1 MTSPSDAARHRPVAL
16 ITGGSRGVGRALSV
30 RLAKR
35 GYDVVSTYRRDAE
48 SAAALEKELTDLG
61 ARCVTVV
68 ADQLQPES
76 LGPVFERI
84 KAEFGGLDVFVA
96 NAASTKFAP
105 LMDTKL
111 SQMDKTFN
119 VTVKSFLHGCQL
131 AQPLMT
137 GRKARIV
144 MVSGM
149 DSHTPLP
156 FHGLL
161 GAMKG
166 AMEILVKYL
175 ACELAADGIR
185 VNAVNPG
192 YIDTD
197 SSRFYV
203 GEETWARIAPQLEAQ
218 IPAGH
223 IASPDEV
230 AETIEWVCLP
240 ESRYVNGTTIECD
253 GGLRANYQFFLN
265 GRMG

>member
-1 MTSPSDAARHRPVAL
+1 MTSPSDAAKPRPVAL
-16 ITGGSRGVGRALSV
+16 ITGGSRGVGRALSL
-30 RLAKR
+30 RLARR
-35 GYDVVSTYRRDAE
+35 GYDVVSTYRRDA
-48 SAAALEKELTDLG
+48 AAAQALEQELGALG
-61 ARCVTVV
+61 ARCLTLV
-68 ADQLQPES
+68 ADQLAPES
-76 LGPVFERI
+76 LEPVFERVR
-84 KAEFGGLDVFVA
+84 AEFGHLDVFVA

-131 AQPLMT
+131 AQPLMA
-137 GRKARIV
+137 GRGARIV
-144 MVSGM
+144 VVSGM
-149 DSHTPLP
+149 DARTPLP

-175 ACELAADGIR
+175 ACELAGDGIR

-203 GEETWARIAPQLEAQ
+203 GEETWRRLEPELKAQ
-218 IPAGH
+218 VPVGR
-223 IASPDEV
+223 IASPDEI
-230 AETIEWVCLP
+230 AEAIEWVCLP
-240 ESRYVNGTTIECD
+240 ESRYVNGTTLNVD
-253 GGLRANYQFFLN
+253 GGLEANYQFYLSAKLS
-265 GRMG
+265 

>member
-1 MTSPSDAARHRPVAL
+1 MTTQVAL
-16 ITGGSRGVGRALSV
+16 ITGGSRGTGRALSL
-30 RLAKR
+30 RLARR
-35 GYDVVSTYRRDAE
+35 GYDIVSTYRRDVE
-48 SAAALEKELTDLG
+48 AAKSLEKEITALG
-61 ARCVTVV
+61 RKCVTVV
-68 ADQLQPES
+68 ADQLEPES
-76 LGPVFERI
+76 LKPVFERI
-84 KAEFGGLDVFVA
+84 KTEFNQLDVFVA

-111 SQMDKTFN
+111 HQMDKTFN
-119 VTVKSFLHGCQL
+119 VTVKSFLYGCQL

-149 DSHTPLP
+149 DSRIPLP

-166 AMEILVKYL
+166 GMEILVKYL

-192 YIDTD
+192 YIDTE

-203 GEETWARIAPQLEAQ
+203 GEELWKKMERQMSAMVPS
-218 IPAGH
+218 GH
-223 IASPDEV
+223 IASADEI
-230 AETIEWVCLP
+230 AQAIEWMCLP
-240 ESRYVNGTTIECD
+240 ECGYINGTTINVD
-253 GGLRANYQFFLN
+253 GGLEANYQFFISSRT
-265 GRMG
+265 G

>member
-1 MTSPSDAARHRPVAL
+1 MSSPVAL
-16 ITGGSRGVGRALSV
+16 ITGGSRGVGRALSL

-35 GYDVVSTYRRDAE
+35 GYDIVSTYRRDAD
-48 SAAALEKELTDLG
+48 AAKALEAEVTALGRRCLT
-61 ARCVTVV
+61 AV
-68 ADQLQPES
+68 ADQLEPES
-76 LGPVFERI
+76 LNPVFDRI
-84 KAEFGGLDVFVA
+84 AAELGHLDVFVA

-105 LMDTKL
+105 LMDLKPH
-111 SQMDKTFN
+111 QMDKTFN
-119 VTVKSFLHGCQL
+119 VTVKSFLIG
-131 AQPLMT
+131 AQRAAPLMK
-137 GRKARIV
+137 GRNGRIV

-149 DSHTPLP
+149 DSRIPLP

-203 GEETWARIAPQLEAQ
+203 GPEAWARVEKQLGEMV
-218 IPAGH
+218 PSGH
-223 IASPDEV
+223 IAPADEI
-230 AETIEWVCLP
+230 AEALEWMCLP
-240 ESRYVNGTTIECD
+240 ESRYVNGTCLNVD
-253 GGLRANYQFFLN
+253 GGLEANYQFYLSS
-265 GRMG
+265 RMG

>member
-1 MTSPSDAARHRPVAL
+1 MTTPVAF
-16 ITGGSRGVGRALSV
+16 ITGGSRGVGRALSL
-30 RLAKR
+30 RLARR
-35 GYDVVSTYRRDAE
+35 GYDIVSTYRRDAE
-48 SAAALEKELTDLG
+48 AAQKLEAEVQALG
-61 ARCVTVV
+61 RRCVTMV
-68 ADQLQPES
+68 ADQLEPES

-111 SQMDKTFN
+111 HQMDKTFN

-131 AQPLMT
+131 AQPLMA
-137 GRKARIV
+137 GRGARIV

-149 DSHTPLP
+149 DSRIPLP

-175 ACELAADGIR
+175 ACELAGDGIR

-203 GEETWARIAPQLEAQ
+203 GEEQWAKLEKRLEAMV
-218 IPAGH
+218 PSGK
-223 IASPDEV
+223 IASADDI
-230 AETIEWVCLP
+230 AEAIEWVCLP
-240 ESRYVNGTTIECD
+240 ESRYINGTTINVD
-253 GGLRANYQFFLN
+253 GGLEANYQFFISGQL
-265 GRMG
+265 G

>member
-1 MTSPSDAARHRPVAL
+1 MTTSSKRGAL
-16 ITGGSRGVGRALSV
+16 ITGGSRGVGRALSL

-35 GYDVVSTYRRDAE
+35 GFDIVSTYRRDAE
-48 SAAALEKELTDLG
+48 AAKSLETEVSALGRKCLTL
-61 ARCVTVV
+61 V
-68 ADQLQPES
+68 ADQLEPES
-76 LGPVFERI
+76 LKPVFDRVQ
-84 KAEFGGLDVFVA
+84 AEFGGLDVFVA

-111 SQMDKTFN
+111 HQMDKTFN

-137 GRKARIV
+137 GRKASIV

-149 DSHTPLP
+149 DSRTPLP

-175 ACELAADGIR
+175 ACELGPDGIR
-185 VNAVNPG
+185 VNAINPG
-192 YIDTD
+192 YIDTE

-203 GEETWARIAPQLEAQ
+203 GEVGWEKMAKELAAMVPVGNIANADE
-218 IPAGH
+218 
-223 IASPDEV
+223 IAS
-230 AETIEWVCLP
+230 TIEWVCTE
-240 ESRYVNGTTIECD
+240 ESRYINGTTINVD
-253 GGLRANYQFFLN
+253 GGLEANYQFYLSSRA
-265 GRMG
+265 G